1 MKKINPAKEKKIPLP
16 NLIIINSLVNLRI
29 YHLSRAI

>member
-16 NLIIINSLVNLRI
+16 NLIIINSLVNLRNI
-29 YHLSRAI
+29 PFE